1 MDIFF
6 VSDAFYYDG
15 SFFNHDRGNSSL
27 TITSDELQTSD
38 IRTERSCPY
47 FPSLQEFDHIPHAN
61 SSVDSE
67 PDTNNSRISADQQLV
82 EAEQPSENL
91 NLVTSEFRNELN
103 GPAEPGVESPSQ
115 HEIKFDP
122 NDPIIQVIL
131 HRLKAKFE
139 EIETKQLADKIRQL
153 YKDVFEELKQLA
165 LQANYTSNQVIGFL
179 NGSWI

>member
-1 MDIFF
+1 MD
-6 VSDAFYYDG
+6 G
-15 SFFNHDRGNSSL
+15 
-27 TITSDELQTSD
+27 
-38 IRTERSCPY
+38 
-47 FPSLQEFDHIPHAN
+47 
-61 SSVDSE
+61 E
-67 PDTNNSRISADQQLV
+67 PATNNSRISADQQLV

-103 GPAEPGVESPSQ
+103 DPAEPGVESPSQ
-115 HEIKFDP
+115 HEIEFNP